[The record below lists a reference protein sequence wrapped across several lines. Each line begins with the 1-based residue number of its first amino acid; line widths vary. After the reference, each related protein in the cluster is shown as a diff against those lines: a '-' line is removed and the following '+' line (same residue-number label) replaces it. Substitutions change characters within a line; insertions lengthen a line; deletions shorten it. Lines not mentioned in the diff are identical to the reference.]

1 MNPSSEP
8 GPESLIAEQD
18 WVRPLVKRLVRDE
31 ASTQDVLQST
41 WLRSLRQP
49 PRAEVGS
56 LPWRSWFVRVARN
69 IALRHGER
77 ESSRR
82 ERELR
87 AARGD
92 CLPST
97 FEIAEREEL
106 RAQIVAH
113 VLALPEP
120 YKTTLVLR
128 FYEGLEPR
136 AIARAQ
142 GVNGSTV
149 RNRIARGLALL
160 RERMER
166 SKGKDWVSCCLAAL
180 PIGSAQLL
188 VAHAAWTGWIAKG
201 AIVVNKVKVAAAAA
215 LVVTAGAVWFA
226 WPSKDGPEV
235 QLEKHDPAV
244 ALSKENSGVALPR
257 EGANVDAPLDNAES
271 AVGARSVAAQRKPA
285 DASEL
290 AAAGAGVRVFGTVR
304 DAHGEPINAG
314 GGSFQL
320 QLGGVPASPDV
331 PLVEFYKGDA
341 QAAQARELAERALDQ
356 EADKRARDLNRA
368 KQLELVL
375 TVDSLRAEHVEGAQ
389 AQGNLATDER
399 LDAIKRL
406 TMNKMLSRFV
416 LQGST
421 RIIFADSEGCQFSAS
436 TNFDSTYS
444 AEGLHAGK
452 WHTIVTHDGKLCR
465 RQDFEIEKDEHQ
477 HKLDLA
483 LDDALAVRI
492 KMRTPDGR
500 ELGAAIA
507 ADPELAVHVAL
518 SPVALRPGS
527 AARYLPEGDTQ
538 DFGCG
543 TYQSRAQLDEKR
555 RAEIGE
561 ASGVLTITEAPPLEV
576 GLVMCGQLI
585 ARRPLS
591 PGQEEVEFVLS
602 LEDLR
607 HFFATVVV
615 HVVDAQTHA
624 PIAGAS
630 VSIDGV
636 RTLAEAPAAAPEA
649 TAIRVAMGER
659 LKMRKLELDKQRE
672 NDERAAD
679 ADRAAEDAR
688 AASTGPVTDAQGSVS
703 IPWVMPGKRRV
714 FVAAQSHS
722 AFSGRLEIEGGGTCE
737 LRPIELTGHARISG
751 RVFDPEG
758 KPVQARLQLVPLD
771 RFDETREDLMS
782 CVWESS
788 ESGAFEIPNQRR
800 ERYVLR
806 VAEGENMLLPLVV
819 DTTQGDVG
827 DLELHL
833 VAPGQV
839 QLSLTREP
847 KEGAELRITTSAG
860 LPVLERDLSG
870 LAPID
875 LSLAPGSYLAE
886 VREGAHKSG
895 SLRFVAGKEAL
906 RAVLTLD

>member
-1 MNPSSEP
+1 MLN
-8 GPESLIAEQD
+8 
-18 WVRPLVKRLVRDE
+18 
-31 ASTQDVLQST
+31 
-41 WLRSLRQP
+41 
-49 PRAEVGS
+49 
-56 LPWRSWFVRVARN
+56 
-69 IALRHGER
+69 
-77 ESSRR
+77 
-82 ERELR
+82 
-87 AARGD
+87 
-92 CLPST
+92 
-97 FEIAEREEL
+97 
-106 RAQIVAH
+106 QIM
-113 VLALPEP
+113 
-120 YKTTLVLR
+120 TS
-128 FYEGLEPR
+128 
-136 AIARAQ
+136 Q
-142 GVNGSTV
+142 
-149 RNRIARGLALL
+149 
-160 RERMER
+160 
-166 SKGKDWVSCCLAAL
+166 
-180 PIGSAQLL
+180 
-188 VAHAAWTGWIAKG
+188 
-201 AIVVNKVKVAAAAA
+201 
-215 LVVTAGAVWFA
+215 
-226 WPSKDGPEV
+226 
-235 QLEKHDPAV
+235 
-244 ALSKENSGVALPR
+244 
-257 EGANVDAPLDNAES
+257 
-271 AVGARSVAAQRKPA
+271 
-285 DASEL
+285 
-290 AAAGAGVRVFGTVR
+290 
-304 DAHGEPINAG
+304 
-314 GGSFQL
+314 
-320 QLGGVPASPDV
+320 
-331 PLVEFYKGDA
+331 
-341 QAAQARELAERALDQ
+341 
-356 EADKRARDLNRA
+356 
-368 KQLELVL
+368 
-375 TVDSLRAEHVEGAQ
+375 
-389 AQGNLATDER
+389 
-399 LDAIKRL
+399 
-406 TMNKMLSRFV
+406 MLSRFV

-421 RIIFADSEGCQFSAS
+421 RIVFADSEGCQFSAS

-483 LDDALAVRI
+483 LDDALAVRV
-492 KMRTPDGR
+492 KLRTPDGR
-500 ELGAAIA
+500 ELGAEIA

-527 AARYLPEGDTQ
+527 AARYLPDGDNQ
-538 DFGCG
+538 NFGCG
-543 TYQSRAQLDEKR
+543 TYQARAQLDEKR

-561 ASGVLTITEAPPLEV
+561 ASGVLTITEAPPLEI

-602 LEDLR
+602 VEDLR

-636 RTLAEAPAAAPEA
+636 RTLVEAPTTSAESAA
-649 TAIRVAMGER
+649 RVAEIQKRFM
-659 LKMRKLELDKQRE
+659 LSKMELDQQRAK
-672 NDERAAD
+672 DDRAAD
-679 ADRAAEDAR
+679 EAR

-771 RFDETREDLMS
+771 RFDETREDLTN
-782 CVWESS
+782 CIWESS
-788 ESGAFEIPNQRR
+788 DSGAFEIPHQRR

-806 VAEGENMLLPLVV
+806 VAEGENMLLPIVV

-895 SLRFVAGKEAL
+895 SLRFVAGKDEL